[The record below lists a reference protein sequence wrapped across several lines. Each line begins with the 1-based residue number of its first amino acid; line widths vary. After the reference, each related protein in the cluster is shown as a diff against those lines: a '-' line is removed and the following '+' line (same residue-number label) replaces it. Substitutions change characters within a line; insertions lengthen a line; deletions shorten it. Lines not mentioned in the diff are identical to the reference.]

1 MSSDKKKTRK
11 LHFLSKDRA
20 ESAKFSNQ
28 YNGTIRCSYP
38 GILFFSFPPVMTE
51 NKLLLVGASSFA
63 KLRKRGAYYVDKT
76 SFIPKILYDGN
87 DISLIT
93 RPRRFG
99 KTLMQRTLQSF
110 FDINYANPEDRSE
123 TEALFKGLDVASDT
137 AFCDAHLGRHPVVFL
152 SFKEI
157 CNNTFEEAVS
167 ALSALMAD
175 AVDHFTPLLTHPKL
189 SEKLRSDLK
198 KCTELKEF
206 STQKQKTF
214 LADSLKNLVQALSTA
229 YDRSVIV
236 LIDEYD
242 VPFHY
247 ARTNGYYADLL
258 PLIRV
263 MLSNALKDD
272 NDFVFKTVVTG
283 CLRLAKE
290 SVFTGLNH
298 FGCHPLSG
306 SSLSAAVGFT
316 PAEAEQV
323 LTDFGL
329 SQHGPDVRRHYD
341 GYRFGTQEIYCP
353 WDLMCFCRDAV
364 DKENVTFPNYWIH
377 TSSNDLI
384 SEFLRCADESHLEAL
399 RALLNG
405 KPVRAPITEDLSF
418 AEIDASHSAAQMLS
432 LLYCT
437 GYLTSSG
444 IGSDGQFQLR
454 IPNHEVRDCFE
465 RQIALYFSDQSDD
478 YVHVGR
484 SLAKALAEGNG
495 ALAND
500 LLQDFL
506 TRIISVRD
514 TGAESFYHG
523 TVLGLLGSALRRS
536 LKSNAEAGDGYSDI
550 QFLDYAS
557 NTAVILE
564 LKKTENLASLEA
576 TAAQALQQIHDR
588 RYYAEYLNAG
598 VGKLQLYGIAFCG
611 KACRCTRE
619 TLDACDKTCR

>member
-1 MSSDKKKTRK
+1 
-11 LHFLSKDRA
+11 
-20 ESAKFSNQ
+20 
-28 YNGTIRCSYP
+28 
-38 GILFFSFPPVMTE
+38 MTE
-51 NKLLLVGASSFA
+51 SKLLLVGASSFA

-76 SFIPKILYDGN
+76 SFIPEILCDGN
-87 DISLIT
+87 DVSLIT

-110 FDINYANPEDRSE
+110 FELNYANPDDRSE
-123 TEALFKGLDVASDT
+123 AESLFKGLAIADNRT
-137 AFCDAHLGRHPVVFL
+137 FCDAHMGRYPVVFL

-157 CNNTFEEAVS
+157 CSNTFEDAVS
-167 ALSALMAD
+167 ALSSLMAD
-175 AVDHFTPLLTHPKL
+175 TVDTFNQLLTHPKL

-214 LADSLKNLVQALSTA
+214 LTDSLKILVQALSEA
-229 YDRSVIV
+229 YGRSVIV

-242 VPFHY
+242 VPLNY

-272 NDFVFKTVVTG
+272 NDYVFKTVVTG
-283 CLRLAKE
+283 CLRIAKE

-323 LTDFGL
+323 LADFSL
-329 SQHGPDVRRHYD
+329 SQYGDDVRRHYD

-353 WDLMCFCRDAV
+353 WDLMCFCRDAAGQ
-364 DKENVTFPNYWIH
+364 ENVAFQNYWIH

-384 SEFLRCADESHLEAL
+384 TEFLRYADETHLEAL
-399 RALLNG
+399 RDLLKG
-405 KPVRAPITEDLSF
+405 KTVASPITEDLSF
-418 AEIDASHSAAQMLS
+418 KEIDASHSAVQMLS

-444 IGSDGQFQLR
+444 TDSNGKFKLR
-454 IPNHEVRDCFE
+454 IPNNEVRDCFK
-465 RQIALYFSDQSDD
+465 RQIAIYFSDQSDD
-478 YVHVGR
+478 YVNVGR
-484 SLAKALAEGNG
+484 LLAKALSDGNG

-506 TRIISVRD
+506 IRSISVRD

-523 TVLGLLGSALRRS
+523 TVLGLLGSALRRN

-550 QFLDYAS
+550 QFMDYAS

-564 LKKTENLASLEA
+564 LKKTESLASLES
-576 TAAQALQQIHDR
+576 TAAQALHQIHDR
-588 RYYAEYLNAG
+588 RYYAEYINAG
-598 VGKLQLYGIAFCG
+598 VAKVQIYGMAFCG
-611 KACRCTRE
+611 KHCTCTRE
-619 TLDACDKTCR
+619 TIDANGKPCN